1 MQYTLYNTLYNIQY
15 EDTRRSR
22 FQIVT
27 KFYNDIVHKYDK
39 SAIGRNGECVISEY
53 IHENYPFMYRM
64 NNCATQLN
72 STERPVKHA

>member
-1 MQYTLYNTLYNIQY
+1 M
-15 EDTRRSR
+15 
-22 FQIVT
+22 T